1 MESKRNEMKRTAMGD
16 RIVHSTRF
24 AFALKLFTHYLQEAD
39 EEWPTM
45 ALEQTRSSGLPGGMS
60 YTQTEAAAHC
70 YFNSLSNHNMLST
83 F

>member
-45 ALEQTRSSGLPGGMS
+45 APEATRSFWPPRGHVLHPDRGSGALL
-60 YTQTEAAAHC
+60 
-70 YFNSLSNHNMLST
+70 F
-83 F
+83 